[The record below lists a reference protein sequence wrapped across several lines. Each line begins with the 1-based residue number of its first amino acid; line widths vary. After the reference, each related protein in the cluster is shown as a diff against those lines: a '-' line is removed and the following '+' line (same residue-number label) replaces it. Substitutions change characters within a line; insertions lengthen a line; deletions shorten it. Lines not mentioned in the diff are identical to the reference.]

1 GDRVHG
7 QFRLLAA
14 IPISLFILTLTVE
27 ERAIGFGSDFRVR
40 LQLRG
45 IVWGKCGA
53 IELSLYL
60 PRSTRFPES

>member
-1 GDRVHG
+1 M
-7 QFRLLAA
+7 
-14 IPISLFILTLTVE
+14 FILTLTVE

-53 IELSLYL
+53 IELGRFLHL
-60 PRSTRFPES
+60 PQSRQTRVPES